1 MINLAI
7 VAAVLGS
14 VPIILR
20 YPFAGIIFWYWVS
33 IMNPHRLAWGFAS
46 DFPVAMVIGATA
58 IGAFM
63 ISRERKV
70 LPSDTTTVLLIL
82 LTLWVT
88 LTTVLAA
95 NPEDAWEKWD
105 RTIKILVIT
114 FLTLAMLT
122 NRVRLHAVIWVI
134 ALSLGYYMWKGGVF
148 TLIGGADN
156 RVWGP
161 PQSFIADNNQL
172 AMALLMA
179 APFVRYLQVVSANRA
194 VRIAFGAT
202 LAVGALA
209 VIGTY
214 SRGAFLAMLAVAG
227 VLALRSHHKLQI
239 GLLVVAVAVVAV
251 AITPETWVERIE
263 SIGDYEEDSSAQG
276 RFDMWTFAWRY
287 ALDHPITGGGFLIN
301 LDADTFFRY
310 VPDAYK
316 VRSMHSVIFEVLGEH
331 GFVGLALFLGLIAS
345 AWRGFAQVRRSCRAR
360 APWAW
365 ELAGFGQV
373 SLVAYITAGLFYNL
387 AFFDLFYLVLVIQV
401 ALSRIVAAEVAAGAP
416 VRGSPSRRAVLAGRA
431 G

>member
-58 IGAFM
+58 IGAYLV
-63 ISRERKV
+63 SRERKA
-70 LPSDTTTVLLIL
+70 LPADTTTVLLVL

-88 LTTVLAA
+88 LTTVVAA
-95 NPEDAWEKWD
+95 NPGDAWEKWD

-148 TLIGGADN
+148 TLIGGVDN

-179 APFVRYLQVVSANRA
+179 APFVRYLQVVSAHRV
-194 VRIAFGAT
+194 VRIGFGLT

-227 VLALRSHHKLQI
+227 VLAFRSHHKLQI
-239 GLLVVAVAVVAV
+239 GLLVAAVAVVAV
-251 AITPETWVERIE
+251 AITPEAWVERIE

-287 ALDHPITGGGFLIN
+287 ALDHPILGGGFLVN
-301 LDADTFFRY
+301 LDADIFFRY

-345 AWRGFAQVRRSCRAR
+345 AWRGFAQVRRTCRAR

-365 ELAGFGQV
+365 ELAGLGQV

-387 AFFDLFYLVLVIQV
+387 AFFDLFYLVLALQV
-401 ALSRIVAAEVAAGAP
+401 GLSRVVAAEVAAGAP
-416 VRGSPSRRAVLAGRA
+416 VRGSPSRRAAAAGPVA
-431 G
+431 